1 MNALIFFLIGIA
13 AGSMITVQSVLNSA
27 LGTRT
32 GNLGSVLILTV
43 VSIGLLIGLIFLF
56 PNTANFKNIP
66 GFSEWYLYVG
76 GLLGVA
82 ILAAPIFLIPRI
94 GATST
99 LTAIVIG
106 QLGLALLI
114 DQFGLFGFPRID
126 INLAR
131 VVGLALLVV
140 GAFLI
145 QQQ

>member
-1 MNALIFFLIGIA
+1 MNAFILFLIGIA

-27 LGTRT
+27 LGART
-32 GNLGSVLILTV
+32 GNLGSVLILTI
-43 VSIGLLIGLIFLF
+43 VSIILLVGLIFLF
-56 PNTANFKNIP
+56 PGTAEFKNTP
-66 GFSEWYLYVG
+66 GFAEWYLYAG
-76 GLLGVA
+76 GLLGVV

-131 VVGLALLVV
+131 VAGLTLLVA

-145 QQQ
+145 QQ